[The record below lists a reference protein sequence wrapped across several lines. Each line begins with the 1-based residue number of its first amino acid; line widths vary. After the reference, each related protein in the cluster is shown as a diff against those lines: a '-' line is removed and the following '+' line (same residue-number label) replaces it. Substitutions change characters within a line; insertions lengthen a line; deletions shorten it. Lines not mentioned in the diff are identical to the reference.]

1 MALLDWINKRNQI
14 QTDTPSQ
21 TNGWRSVGAYLYNSD
36 GRYPAAS
43 WAETPEQFAG
53 MVPQICNHLD
63 NKLEVRITNSEDH
76 LLFHATK
83 NGIEWDGIRL
93 SEYLSKEPQAPEAAK
108 TGIDPVKSQGRSRD
122 IER

>member
-93 SEYLSKEPQAPEAAK
+93 SEYLSREQQANKAISEIEPERMA
-108 TGIDPVKSQGRSRD
+108 RD
-122 IER
+122 KDRGMER